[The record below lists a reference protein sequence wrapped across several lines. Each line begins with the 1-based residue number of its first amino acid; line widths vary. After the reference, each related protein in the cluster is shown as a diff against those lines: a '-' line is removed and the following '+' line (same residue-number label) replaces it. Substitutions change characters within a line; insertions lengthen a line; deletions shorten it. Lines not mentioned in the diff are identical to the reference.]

1 MWTDHK
7 VIESIIRCRA
17 QGFDLGA
24 TRYEDHGLFVAA
36 RVQFGTWNKALVAAG
51 IDAVLREQW
60 DEEKGLMRIR
70 KLAVDRRDTDRANSK
85 RRFEANLRRRAPLR
99 VYSQSG

>member
-7 VIESIIRCRA
+7 VIESIILCRA

-60 DEEKGLMRIR
+60 DEEKVLMRIR
-70 KLAVDRRDTDRANSK
+70 QLAVDRRDTDRANSK
-85 RRFEANLRRRAPLR
+85 RLTNCYMLRR
-99 VYSQSG
+99 